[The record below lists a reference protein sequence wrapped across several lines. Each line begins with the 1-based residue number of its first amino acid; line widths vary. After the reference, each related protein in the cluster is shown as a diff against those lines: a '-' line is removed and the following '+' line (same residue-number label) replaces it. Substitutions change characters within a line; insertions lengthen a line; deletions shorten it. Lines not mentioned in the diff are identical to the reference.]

1 MSPDGRSSSPRRFR
15 RYGRLTGV
23 VLPLAVAA
31 AAVSAPVLATTP
43 GTLTTAAGTRTAVN
57 DPRPPVTR
65 SVAADDDE
73 EEAAEGEEGG
83 REQEARDE
91 DGGDGGERTDQR
103 GERETDRGDDGR
115 DEGENERGDQG
126 GNQGRDDRGDQG
138 GNQGRDDRG
147 DQGGNQGRDDRGDQ
161 GGNQGGDQ
169 RPQQQHRDDQGGNR
183 DDGRRDEQGDAR
195 GGREGDCVS
204 IDSTLRKND
213 QEISVA
219 VFDGRIF
226 IGGRTLPRGRF
237 VWHSLSGNRG
247 YPRGVCGATVTSVGS
262 GVWVKAIT
270 RDGRVVETHCTIQET
285 RGKQSSCG
293 EWKTLESRS
302 FRSAR

>member
-43 GTLTTAAGTRTAVN
+43 GTVTTAAGTRTAVN

-103 GERETDRGDDGR
+103 GERETDRGDDGP
-115 DEGENERGDQG
+115 DERGNERGDE
-126 GNQGRDDRGDQG
+126 GDQG
-138 GNQGRDDRG
+138 P
-147 DQGGNQGRDDRGDQ
+147 DDRGDQ

-204 IDSTLRKND
+204 IDSTLRRND

>member
-1 MSPDGRSSSPRRFR
+1 MSPDGRPSSPRRFR

-43 GTLTTAAGTRTAVN
+43 GTVTTAAGTRTAVN

-103 GERETDRGDDGR
+103 GERETDRGDEGDQGR
-115 DEGENERGDQG
+115 NDRDDQG
-126 GNQGRDDRGDQG
+126 GNQGRNDRDDQG
-138 GNQGRDDRG
+138 GNQGRND
-147 DQGGNQGRDDRGDQ
+147 RDD
-161 GGNQGGDQ
+161 QGGDQ

-247 YPRGVCGATVTSVGS
+247 YPRRVCGATVTSVGS

>member
-1 MSPDGRSSSPRRFR
+1 MSPDGRPSSPRRFR

-23 VLPLAVAA
+23 VVPLAVAA

-43 GTLTTAAGTRTAVN
+43 GTVTTAAGTRAAVN

-65 SVAADDDE
+65 SVAADE
-73 EEAAEGEEGG
+73 EEAEEGEDGG

-91 DGGDGGERTDQR
+91 DGADGGDGGERTDQR
-103 GERETDRGDDGR
+103 GERETDRGDNGR
-115 DEGENERGDQG
+115 DESGNEGGNERGDQ
-126 GNQGRDDRGDQG
+126 RGDQG
-138 GNQGRDDRG
+138 RDQGG
-147 DQGGNQGRDDRGDQ
+147 DQGGDQGRDE
-161 GGNQGGDQ
+161 

-183 DDGRRDEQGDAR
+183 DDGRRDDQGDAR

-219 VFDGRIF
+219 VFEGRIF

-270 RDGRVVETHCTIQET
+270 RDGRVVETHCTIHET